1 VPSQPKIRVAVAPA
15 TEYEVR
21 RRLFDMLSSQLE
33 VSFEPHTPCDYEG
46 LQGLIALTGA
56 AADAAREASL
66 HNVSCCEVILSQPVA
81 SEAPSAITFTSSA
94 VVHRAFRGKTLTDPS
109 EINFSQ
115 VSDAFESLAKVGE
128 QTVWAVKQQGH
139 REHHCVGVD
148 IPVFTERDF
157 FHNHFR
163 EQRWFAML
171 PLLHFLRRLLG
182 PNGWPAAEPRAS
194 FIIDDP
200 NLHHRSY
207 GYIDFEKLAK
217 HAAAHNYHATIATV
231 PLDAWYFDRK
241 VVDLFQTHKNHIS
254 LMMHGVNHVA
264 DELARSYQEQDALS
278 LLATGLRRIADL
290 ESRSGVSVARVMA
303 APHGAFAEFIAD
315 LMLRLGYESACV
327 SIGSLLRWNP
337 EKLWPANLG
346 FSMAQPLGS
355 LNFPVFH
362 RIGISEAD
370 IRLKTFLGHPVIVA
384 THHQDCVSNFARLE
398 SMANIINET
407 TDVRWMGIEQIST
420 TNFESRMQNGRLRIW
435 PYSRHFIVA
444 LSPEISEVEVC
455 HSPYSGGFTIDLRNY
470 RPDGTEAAV
479 HNIPARHRISKN
491 TIEIFFPPS
500 NALDYHQVES
510 KGVGLWPV
518 VRRLLT
524 EARDRTQPILSLAS
538 AR

>member
-1 VPSQPKIRVAVAPA
+1 MPSQPKIRVAVAPA
-15 TEYEVR
+15 TEYELR

-33 VSFEPHTPCDYEG
+33 VSFEPHTPGDYEG
-46 LQGLIALTGA
+46 VQGLIALTGA
-56 AADAAREASL
+56 ADAAPEASL
-66 HNVSCCEVILSQPVA
+66 HNVSCYEVISSQPI
-81 SEAPSAITFTSSA
+81 PSAAQSAIAFTASA
-94 VVHRAFRGKTLTDPS
+94 VVHRAFRGKTLTDPT

-115 VSDAFESLAKVGE
+115 VPDAFESLAKVRE
-128 QTVWAVKQQGH
+128 QTVWAVEQQGNH
-139 REHHCVGVD
+139 EHHRVGVD
-148 IPVFTERDF
+148 VPVFTERDF

-182 PNGWPAAEPRAS
+182 PDGWPAAEPRAS

-231 PLDAWYFDRK
+231 PLDAWYFDRH
-241 VVDLFQTHKNHIS
+241 VVDLFQTHKKYIS

-264 DELARSYQEQDALS
+264 DELARPYEEEDALS

-337 EKLWPANLG
+337 EKPWPANLG
-346 FSMAQPLGS
+346 FSIAQPLGN
-355 LNFPVFH
+355 LGFPVFH
-362 RIGISEAD
+362 RIGISETD
-370 IRLKTFLGHPVIVA
+370 IRLRTLLGHPVIVA
-384 THHQDCVSNFARLE
+384 THHQDCVSNFVRLE
-398 SMANIINET
+398 SMANTVNSIAN
-407 TDVRWMGIEQIST
+407 VRWMGIEEISA
-420 TNFESRMQNGRLRIW
+420 TNFVSTIQNGTLRIW
-435 PYSRHFIVA
+435 PYSRHFIVP
-444 LSPEISEVEVC
+444 LSPEISELEVC
-455 HSPYSGGFTIDLRNY
+455 PSPYCGGFTIDLRNY
-470 RPDGTEAAV
+470 RPDGTETAV
-479 HNIPARHRISKN
+479 HNLPARHKISN
-491 TIEIFFPPS
+491 NSIEIFFPPG

-510 KGVGLWPV
+510 KAVGLWPV

-524 EARDRTQPILSLAS
+524 EARDRTQPILSPAS